1 MRPATEQRQRERAIA
16 SITLETDDDSVRRA
30 ITPTSPAVA
39 RRLAVGPRADHDQG
53 AEPVI
58 FEPDVEVHPVDPD
71 VNASVSDWDEKTFAP
86 IYGADLNGRTGGRV
100 RQPPQ
105 RQQDE
110 FAFYINE
117 FSFRFIN
124 RNNEIIL

>member
-71 VNASVSDWDEKTFAP
+71 VNVFAP
-86 IYGADLNGRTGGRV
+86 GPYGRSPGPSAVANRARTRG
-100 RQPPQ
+100 
-105 RQQDE
+105 
-110 FAFYINE
+110 FYA
-117 FSFRFIN
+117 
-124 RNNEIIL
+124 IL